1 VRLHSLSITA
11 FGPFAGTETVDV
23 DVVARDGL
31 FLLWGP
37 TGAGK
42 TTLLDAVVFALY
54 GTVPGVR
61 GEEKRLRSDHADAA
75 TRTEVSC
82 ELTLAGERL
91 LVARRPEQT
100 RPKKRG
106 TGETTEQARLTVQRW
121 DGATWQ
127 PVSTRIDEG
136 SEYLR
141 VRLGLSAEQF
151 CQVVLLPQGDF
162 ARFLRAEP
170 EDRARLLR
178 TLFDVGR
185 FACAEDWLAAE
196 RRAAEEVLRSDRE
209 RLGRLLDRVA
219 HVADVAVP
227 EELAPELVGARP
239 GASVDAWVAAVR
251 TRAAGDLASATA
263 AAETAAAENSRLD
276 GELADARALADRH
289 TRRDRAHQELARL
302 TAEEEQLG
310 PLRARADA
318 GRRAE
323 ALRDVLQ
330 TADRT
335 AVAAEAAATALAV
348 ARAAW
353 AGVALLLDDPA
364 HPEADTLVARELRDE
379 AAAARALVPEAD
391 RAAGLARE
399 LARLDRD
406 VETLT
411 VRCADGARTAA
422 GWPARVAAA
431 QERLDAAL
439 AAAARLPHLTAVAD
453 AARAALEAATR
464 AEQVAADLDA
474 ARSAA
479 EAARAAWVDAREAL
493 VEVRAARLDGM
504 AAELAAGLAPGADC
518 PVCGATEHP
527 RPATHT
533 GPRVSADDEE
543 RARAVVDAAEERTTA
558 TRRAVEEHERELAV
572 LRERAG
578 ELPPAELAARAEQA
592 RAEHGEAA
600 ALAQGVG
607 AARRE
612 LVAREAGRDAAA
624 AALAADREELQRR
637 TAERDGRAEALT
649 ELTARLDAARG
660 DDADLPARVRRLTGA
675 AERCEAV
682 LSAEAEELRARTAAD
697 TARGTAGERATAAG
711 FADLLDA
718 ADALCDAGEL
728 ARLERRLREHDEA
741 RSVVAAALGDPELI
755 DLPARPDVPALE
767 RRCAELTARRED
779 AVAALERARRC
790 AGSLDA
796 LAGEVVS
803 AEVELAERRAWAG
816 RVAGLADL
824 VNGRGANTLRMR
836 LQSFVLAARLE
847 QVAEVASRRL
857 QEMSGGRYTFLHSDA
872 QARNGA
878 RGGLG
883 LDVFDEYTGTRR
895 PTKTLSGGESFM
907 ASLALAL
914 GLADVV
920 TAEAGGIQM
929 DTLFVDEGF
938 GTLDALALDAVMDVL
953 DELRR
958 GGRTVGVISHLEE
971 LRTRIPTRLEVVAGR
986 HGSRLA
992 G

>member
-1 VRLHSLSITA
+1 MRLHSLSLTA
-11 FGPFAGTETVDV
+11 FGPFPSTETVDV
-23 DVVARDGL
+23 DAVARDGL

-42 TTLLDAVVFALY
+42 TTLLDAVVYALY
-54 GTVPGVR
+54 GTVPGAR

-91 LVARRPEQT
+91 LVVRRPEQT

-106 TGETTEQARLTVQRW
+106 AGETTEQARLTVQRW
-121 DGATWQ
+121 DGAAWA

-185 FACAEDWLAAE
+185 FARAEDWLAAE
-196 RRAAEEVLRSDRE
+196 RRAAEETLRTDRE
-209 RLGRLLDRVA
+209 RLGRLLDRIA
-219 HVADVAVP
+219 HAADVAVP

-239 GASVDAWVAAVR
+239 GASVNAWVAAVR
-251 TRAAGDLASATA
+251 SRAAGDLTAVTA
-263 AAETAAAENSRLD
+263 AAEAAAAASTRLD
-276 GELADARALADRH
+276 AELADARALADRH
-289 TRRDRAHQELARL
+289 ARRDRARGELARL
-302 TAEEEQLG
+302 AAEEEQLG

-323 ALRDVLQ
+323 VLRDVLEAAGRSAV
-330 TADRT
+330 TAD
-335 AVAAEAAATALAV
+335 AASAALES

-353 AGVALLLDDPA
+353 AEVAGGGA
-364 HPEADTLVARELRDE
+364 ADTLRARELRDE
-379 AAAARALVPEAD
+379 AAAARALVPEAE

-399 LARLDRD
+399 LTRLDRD

-411 VRCADGARTAA
+411 ARCAEGARTAA
-422 GWPARVAAA
+422 GWPERVAEA
-431 QERLDAAL
+431 QARLDAAS
-439 AAAARLPHLTAVAD
+439 AAAARLPGLTAAAD
-453 AARAALEAATR
+453 AAGTALDAAAR
-464 AEQVAADLDA
+464 AERVAADLAA
-474 ARSAA
+474 ARSTA

-493 VEVRAARLDGM
+493 LEVRAARLDGM
-504 AAELAAGLAPGADC
+504 AAELAAGLVPGADC

-527 RPATHT
+527 RPAGHS
-533 GPRVSADDEE
+533 GPRVSPDDEE
-543 RARAVVDAAEERTTA
+543 RARAVVDAAEERTVA
-558 TRRAVEEHERELAV
+558 ARRVVEERERELAV

-578 ELPPAELAARAEQA
+578 ELPAAELAARARQA
-592 RAEHGEAA
+592 RAERDEVA
-600 ALAQGVG
+600 ALAGRVE
-607 AARRE
+607 AARRD
-612 LVAREAGRDAAA
+612 LAAREAGRDAAA

-637 TAERDGRAEALT
+637 TAEREGRAQALT
-649 ELTARLDAARG
+649 ELTMRLDAARG
-660 DDADLPARVRRLTGA
+660 EDADLPARVRRLTRA

-682 LSAEAEELRARTAAD
+682 LSAEAEELRARAAAD
-697 TARGTAGERATAAG
+697 TARETAAARATAAG
-711 FADLLDA
+711 FADPLDA
-718 ADALCDAGEL
+718 ADALLDAGEL
-728 ARLERRLREHDEA
+728 AGLERRLRQHDEA
-741 RSVVAAALGDPELI
+741 RSVAAATLADPELT
-755 DLPARPDVPALE
+755 DLPARPDVPALQQ
-767 RRCAELTARRED
+767 RCAELTARREE
-779 AVAALERARRC
+779 AVTALERARRC
-790 AGSLDA
+790 STALDR

-803 AEVELAERRAWAG
+803 AELELAERRARAG

-824 VNGRGANTLRMR
+824 VAGRGANTLRMR

-872 QARNGA
+872 QARHGA

-938 GTLDALALDAVMDVL
+938 GTLDALALDAVMNVL